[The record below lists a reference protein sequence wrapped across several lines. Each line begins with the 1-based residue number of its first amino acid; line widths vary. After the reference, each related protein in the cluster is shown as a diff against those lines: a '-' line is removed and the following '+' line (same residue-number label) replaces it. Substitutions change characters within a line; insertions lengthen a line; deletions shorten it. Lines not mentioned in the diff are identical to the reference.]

1 MGKGNVMALDLGNLV
16 STVPVVVG
24 GLVGVLTVLGYQN
37 RRARLTSIGS
47 TFSEVVELIASNDP
61 ERQLAGAILLRR
73 FFDPSS
79 ELGIRAGR
87 HRRAPYAEE
96 ARNVMAAVLRGV
108 PRGDLQKLLADGLA
122 HAETLEKT
130 DLQRTNLQN
139 AYLALERQR
148 GSFPTLCSLQ
158 GADFYRAD
166 LSGASLK
173 GLNARGA
180 AFYQA
185 RLHGTVLRGADLREA
200 SFFEADLSGAN
211 FKGAQLAGASFEK
224 ARNVPEELAPN
235 IDCKTSKYLSIDP
248 APAPRVPRAKRPH
261 IFLSAPSDRTAAH
274 DSLCAW
280 LTDLLGREGL
290 VLESLHRCDY
300 SSSDALAEIGRRL
313 AGCAGMVV
321 LGLRP
326 VGADPTG
333 AAAGVT
339 PWTHVEAGMA
349 YGRGLP
355 LLLLREQGVNT
366 GVFDDAVDGL
376 HAHVVDL
383 DDRWNEETMRSALA
397 PWVFEVAG

>member
-1 MGKGNVMALDLGNLV
+1 MALDSGNSL
-16 STVPVVVG
+16 STVSVVIG
-24 GLVGVLTVLGYQN
+24 GLVGLFTVLGYQN
-37 RRARLTSIGS
+37 RRTRLSAIGS
-47 TFSEVVELIASNDP
+47 TFNDVVELLASDDA

-139 AYLALERQR
+139 AYLALERHR
-148 GSFPTLCSLQ
+148 DSFPALCSLE

-180 AFYQA
+180 VFYQA

-200 SFFEADLSGAN
+200 NFFEADLSGAS
-211 FKGAQLAGASFEK
+211 FKGAHLAGASFDG
-224 ARNVPEELAPN
+224 ARNIPEELVPK
-235 IDCKTSKYLSIDP
+235 IDRKTKKYSSSDP
-248 APAPRVPRAKRPH
+248 APALRESVAKRPRV
-261 IFLSAPSDRTAAH
+261 FLSAPSDRTAAH
-274 DSLCAW
+274 DSFCAW
-280 LTDLLGREGL
+280 LAEQLGREGL
-290 VLESLHRCDY
+290 VLESFPHCDY
-300 SSSDALAEIGRRL
+300 PSSAALAEIGRRL
-313 AGCAGMVV
+313 AGCAGMAV

-326 VGADPTG
+326 VGADPTV
-333 AAAGVT
+333 ASAGVT

-355 LLLLREQGVNT
+355 LLLLRERGVNT
-366 GVFDDAVDGL
+366 GVFDHAVDGL
-376 HAHVVDL
+376 YTHVVDL
-383 DDRWNEETMRSALA
+383 EDRWNEETMLNALA
-397 PWVFEVAG
+397 PWMFEVASNNRCA